1 MLTVRDLSA
10 FYGGIAAVRGASL
23 TVAAGKC
30 VALIGSNGAGKTT
43 LLNAICGA
51 LRPAAGN
58 ILFGETNITGEPAYR
73 VARRGILLV
82 PEGRQILGPLTVR
95 ENLELGRLA
104 LGSRRRGR
112 RASLDAVFKLFP
124 RLAERVEQI
133 AGSLSGGEQQ
143 MLAIGRALMGEPELL
158 LLDEP
163 SLGLAPIVVAAVFD
177 ALKRLNSSGLTI
189 LLVEQNARRAL
200 EIADYAYV
208 MERGRIVEEGE
219 SSRLRTDPNIQ
230 SHYLGVA
237 SSLSP
242 TAGGSAP

>member
-112 RASLDAVFKLFP
+112 RASLDAVFDLFP
-124 RLAERVEQI
+124 RLAERVEQV

-143 MLAIGRALMGEPELL
+143 MLAIGRARMGEPELL

-163 SLGLAPIVVAAVFD
+163 SLGLAPIVVAAVFE

-200 EIADYAYV
+200 EVADYAYV
-208 MERGRIVEEGE
+208 MERGRIVDEGE
-219 SSRLRTDPNIQ
+219 SARLRTDPSIQ

-237 SSLSP
+237 SSFTP
-242 TAGGSAP
+242 IAGGSAP

>member
-104 LGSRRRGR
+104 SARADAVAARAWTRSLVCF
-112 RASLDAVFKLFP
+112 RASP
-124 RLAERVEQI
+124 
-133 AGSLSGGEQQ
+133 SGWSRSPDRFQ
-143 MLAIGRALMGEPELL
+143 
-158 LLDEP
+158 
-163 SLGLAPIVVAAVFD
+163 AA
-177 ALKRLNSSGLTI
+177 
-189 LLVEQNARRAL
+189 
-200 EIADYAYV
+200 
-208 MERGRIVEEGE
+208 
-219 SSRLRTDPNIQ
+219 SSRCWRLPA
-230 SHYLGVA
+230 L
-237 SSLSP
+237 
-242 TAGGSAP
+242 

>member
-10 FYGGIAAVRGASL
+10 FYGGIVAVRGASL

-112 RASLDAVFKLFP
+112 RASLDAVFDLFP
-124 RLAERVEQI
+124 RLAERVEQV

-143 MLAIGRALMGEPELL
+143 MLAIGRARMGEPELL

-163 SLGLAPIVVAAVFD
+163 SLGLAPIVVAAVFE

-208 MERGRIVEEGE
+208 MERGRIVDEGE
-219 SSRLRTDPNIQ
+219 SARLRTDPSIQ

-237 SSLSP
+237 SSFTP
-242 TAGGSAP
+242 IAGGSAP

>member
-51 LRPAAGN
+51 LRPASGN

-104 LGSRRRGR
+104 LGSRRGGR
-112 RASLDAVFKLFP
+112 RAEP
-124 RLAERVEQI
+124 
-133 AGSLSGGEQQ
+133 
-143 MLAIGRALMGEPELL
+143 GR
-158 LLDEP
+158 
-163 SLGLAPIVVAAVFD
+163 GL
-177 ALKRLNSSGLTI
+177 
-189 LLVEQNARRAL
+189 
-200 EIADYAYV
+200 
-208 MERGRIVEEGE
+208 
-219 SSRLRTDPNIQ
+219 
-230 SHYLGVA
+230 
-237 SSLSP
+237 
-242 TAGGSAP
+242 

>member
-82 PEGRQILGPLTVR
+82 PEGRQILGPLTVCI
-95 ENLELGRLA
+95 
-104 LGSRRRGR
+104 S
-112 RASLDAVFKLFP
+112 
-124 RLAERVEQI
+124 
-133 AGSLSGGEQQ
+133 
-143 MLAIGRALMGEPELL
+143 
-158 LLDEP
+158 
-163 SLGLAPIVVAAVFD
+163 
-177 ALKRLNSSGLTI
+177 
-189 LLVEQNARRAL
+189 
-200 EIADYAYV
+200 Y
-208 MERGRIVEEGE
+208 
-219 SSRLRTDPNIQ
+219 
-230 SHYLGVA
+230 
-237 SSLSP
+237 
-242 TAGGSAP
+242 

>member
-23 TVAAGKC
+23 TVAAGKR

-58 ILFGETNITGEPAYR
+58 ILFGEANITGEPAYR

-82 PEGRQILGPLTVR
+82 PERRQILGPLTVR

-112 RASLDAVFKLFP
+112 RASLDTVFDLFP

-133 AGSLSGGEQQ
+133 AGSPSGGE
-143 MLAIGRALMGEPELL
+143 G
-158 LLDEP
+158 
-163 SLGLAPIVVAAVFD
+163 
-177 ALKRLNSSGLTI
+177 
-189 LLVEQNARRAL
+189 RRAMHSPMWIRPL
-200 EIADYAYV
+200 TMRPFSISHPAPPAIRRARCKHTGRCLGICR
-208 MERGRIVEEGE
+208 ERNSVSTSFR
-219 SSRLRTDPNIQ
+219 SRTI
-230 SHYLGVA
+230 
-237 SSLSP
+237 
-242 TAGGSAP
+242 

>member
-112 RASLDAVFKLFP
+112 RASLDAVFDLFP
-124 RLAERVEQI
+124 RLAERVEQV

-143 MLAIGRALMGEPELL
+143 MLAIGRARMGEPELL

-163 SLGLAPIVVAAVFD
+163 SLGLAPIVVAAVFE

-200 EIADYAYV
+200 EIADYAHV
-208 MERGRIVEEGE
+208 MERGRIVDEGE
-219 SSRLRTDPNIQ
+219 SARLRTDPSIQ

-237 SSLSP
+237 SSFTP
-242 TAGGSAP
+242 IAGGSAP

>member
-112 RASLDAVFKLFP
+112 RASLDAVFDLFP
-124 RLAERVEQI
+124 RLAERVEQV

-143 MLAIGRALMGEPELL
+143 MLAIGRARMGEPELL

-163 SLGLAPIVVAAVFD
+163 SLGLAPIVVAAVFE

-189 LLVEQNARRAL
+189 LLVEQNAWRAL

-208 MERGRIVEEGE
+208 MERGRIVDEGE
-219 SSRLRTDPNIQ
+219 SARLRTDPSIQ

-237 SSLSP
+237 SSFTP
-242 TAGGSAP
+242 IAGGSAP

>member
-51 LRPAAGN
+51 LRPASGN

-104 LGSRRRGR
+104 LGSRRGGR
-112 RASLDAVFKLFP
+112 RPSLDAVFDLFP

-208 MERGRIVEEGE
+208 MERGRIVDEGE
-219 SSRLRTDPNIQ
+219 SSSLRTDPNIQ
-230 SHYLGVA
+230 SHDLGVA
-237 SSLSP
+237 LSLTP